1 VGAAYRSSA
10 RRAGRWLHEWVA
22 AAPGTY
28 IWLLILAVTAL
39 QFQQLPRV
47 MRRVILHVD
56 STNLFQL
63 THHPVHVLVLSAV
76 WTQAS
81 ALPAFVVLFHV
92 FHVPVERW
100 LGTARWLAVVL
111 LAHVGATLIS
121 EGAVWLAIHYGVD
134 RQRMQFTLDIGV
146 SYGLAGAAGVLAHR
160 FPRPWN
166 VVYGGAAVVFLAAA
180 AALSRDFTGLGHL
193 VALLIGL
200 ACRPLT
206 RFRRPG
212 GSRGGRS
219 ARVV

>member
-1 VGAAYRSSA
+1 VRPAYPRGA
-10 RRAGRWLHEWVA
+10 RRAGQWLHRWLA

-39 QFQQLPRV
+39 QFQQLPKA

-63 THHPVHVLVLSAV
+63 THHPLHVLVLSAL

-111 LAHVGATLIS
+111 LAHVGATLVG
-121 EGAVWLAIHYGVD
+121 EGAVWLAIRFGVD
-134 RQRMQFTLDIGV
+134 RERMQFTLDIGV

-160 FPRPWN
+160 FPPPWRLGYA
-166 VVYGGAAVVFLAAA
+166 VAAVTLLTVRAV
-180 AALSRDFTGLGHL
+180 LSHTFTDIGHL

-200 ACRPLT
+200 ACLPLT
-206 RFRRPG
+206 RSPRG
-212 GSRGGRS
+212 VAGGGR
-219 ARVV
+219 VV